1 MEHRGLRL
9 LISSLVA
16 LVAIQMQAEAQQL
29 PRLVVCIS
37 VDQLRTDYLRELE
50 PMMGEGGLRRML
62 RSGRVYEQVD
72 FPFTPI
78 NAASA
83 TASIFT
89 GTYPQV
95 HGVEAS
101 ELYQR
106 SLGRSQGVYADD
118 NYLGN
123 YTRDNLSPRALLV
136 GTLGDRLKEASAG
149 AALVYSVAPTPE
161 QAIASA
167 GIWADG
173 AYWLDGRIA
182 SWATSNYY
190 PQMLQTIERYN
201 RSDAGPN
208 KRLVSGI
215 TWKPLQAYARPT
227 ISYSDWGR
235 RFQHRYQ
242 SKDATRYRES
252 GIVNEEVTT
261 LALQLLE
268 GAGYAER
275 KSPGLLSLNYTAKP
289 QGVEELMAEDVDT
302 YLRLDAELKRLF
314 EALDKRLGLHNCLIT
329 LSGTGYTGYTSY
341 KDSKSERLKRSVSVA
356 RLTALINMYL
366 TAQHGPGEWISH
378 NANGRLYLN
387 HKLVESKR
395 LSLESLQSDIA
406 DFLSAA
412 EGIGRTVPAHELA
425 SSGDDYVRRLARA
438 TVARYRADVYWS
450 VLPGWQVEDLASNP
464 QLNPVS
470 TAIPTPFIIMGQGME
485 RSTTP
490 LPRIEVRDIVR
501 IICSYLRIRPP
512 ND

>member
-1 MEHRGLRL
+1 
-9 LISSLVA
+9 
-16 LVAIQMQAEAQQL
+16 
-29 PRLVVCIS
+29 
-37 VDQLRTDYLRELE
+37 
-50 PMMGEGGLRRML
+50 
-62 RSGRVYEQVD
+62 
-72 FPFTPI
+72 
-78 NAASA
+78 
-83 TASIFT
+83 
-89 GTYPQV
+89 
-95 HGVEAS
+95 
-101 ELYQR
+101 
-106 SLGRSQGVYADD
+106 
-118 NYLGN
+118 
-123 YTRDNLSPRALLV
+123 
-136 GTLGDRLKEASAG
+136 
-149 AALVYSVAPTPE
+149 
-161 QAIASA
+161 
-167 GIWADG
+167 
-173 AYWLDGRIA
+173 
-182 SWATSNYY
+182 
-190 PQMLQTIERYN
+190 
-201 RSDAGPN
+201 
-208 KRLVSGI
+208 
-215 TWKPLQAYARPT
+215 
-227 ISYSDWGR
+227 
-235 RFQHRYQ
+235 
-242 SKDATRYRES
+242 
-252 GIVNEEVTT
+252 
-261 LALQLLE
+261 
-268 GAGYAER
+268 
-275 KSPGLLSLNYTAKP
+275 
-289 QGVEELMAEDVDT
+289 T

-464 QLNPVS
+464 QLSPVS